1 MGKDMKRFIRCA
13 ECANAARKPSFG
25 FAQGQSELYCTE
37 RSGTVDDDDGCTFG
51 RPGSPRHAWI
61 ACEVDIGDDAAKR
74 GW

>member
-1 MGKDMKRFIRCA
+1 MAKKNGK
-13 ECANAARKPSFG
+13 
-25 FAQGQSELYCTE
+25 ELGSQVPTLPDGCYTDE